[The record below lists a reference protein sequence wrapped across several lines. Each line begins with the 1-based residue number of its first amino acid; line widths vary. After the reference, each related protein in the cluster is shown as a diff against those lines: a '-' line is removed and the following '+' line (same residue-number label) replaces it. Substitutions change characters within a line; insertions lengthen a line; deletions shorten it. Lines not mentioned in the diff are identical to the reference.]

1 VGAGFL
7 TSFIGIG
14 VRYSYGVFLRSIQVD
29 FSMSRGATSGIF
41 SIYMLLCCVIAV
53 VGGWAMD
60 RYGPR
65 KVGILMG
72 TFTGLSLLLTSQA
85 QEPWQLL
92 ITYSLLFSL
101 GTGAI
106 YTVVNSTASRWFV
119 EKRGLVVG
127 ITSSGGGV
135 GAIIIA
141 PFAAFLISNL
151 DWRAAFV
158 VMGFISWISMVILS
172 TLLLKDPQDIG
183 CLPDG
188 AESGLLIGVSL
199 GKEDDLGPIDLTL
212 IQAWGMI
219 QFWLLGFA
227 WLFTALSLLMI
238 LIHIVPYAV
247 GMGIAPMDAAFI
259 LSLAGLANITG
270 RLVLGRL
277 SDVVGRKALGI
288 ICLLVQFAVV
298 LSLIW
303 VSRLWMLYLFAIA
316 FGFLWGGSG
325 TIITV
330 LIVDLFGTRSL
341 GAIMGMLSAGFGIG
355 AAIGPAIGGYVF
367 DVSGRYSGA
376 FGIGAAALLTAA
388 CLVAFIKRTPV
399 LASSDK
405 RQY

>member
-14 VRYSYGVFLRSIQVD
+14 VRYSYGVFLKSIQVD

-41 SIYMLLCCVIAV
+41 SIYMLLGCLIAV
-53 VGGWAMD
+53 AGGRAMD

-85 QEPWQLL
+85 RAPWQLL

-101 GTGAI
+101 GTGAV

-119 EKRGLVVG
+119 KKRGLAVG

-141 PFAAFLISNL
+141 PFATFLISSL

-158 VMGFISWISMVILS
+158 VMGFISWISMVALS

-183 CLPDG
+183 RLPDG
-188 AESGLLIGVSL
+188 AESGLLKGAIPR
-199 GKEDDLGPIDLTL
+199 KENDPEPTDLTL
-212 IQAWGMI
+212 IEACGM
-219 QFWLLGFA
+219 QQLWLLGFA
-227 WLFTALSLLMI
+227 WLFISSSLHMI
-238 LIHIVPYAV
+238 FIHIVPYAV
-247 GMGIAPMDAAFI
+247 DRGISPMDAAFI
-259 LSLAGLANITG
+259 LSLTGLSNMPG

-277 SDVVGRKALGI
+277 SDVVGRKALAI
-288 ICLLVQFAVV
+288 MCSLVQFAVV
-298 LSLIW
+298 LLLVWISE
-303 VSRLWMLYLFAIA
+303 LWMLYLFAIA
-316 FGFLWGGSG
+316 FGFLWGGSSA
-325 TIITV
+325 IITV

-341 GAIMGMLSAGFGIG
+341 GAIMGMISGGWSIG
-355 AAIGPAIGGYVF
+355 AAIGPAIGGYIF

-376 FGIGAAALLTAA
+376 FGIGAAAFLTAA
-388 CLVAFIKRTPV
+388 CLLALIKRIPTMSGYHEHP
-399 LASSDK
+399 
-405 RQY
+405 

>member
-1 VGAGFL
+1 
-7 TSFIGIG
+7 
-14 VRYSYGVFLRSIQVD
+14 
-29 FSMSRGATSGIF
+29 MSRGATSGIF
-41 SIYMLLCCVIAV
+41 SVYMLLGCFISA
-53 VGGWAMD
+53 VGGWATD

-65 KVGILMG
+65 KVGIFMG

-85 QEPWQLL
+85 RAPWQLL

-101 GTGAI
+101 GTGAV

-119 EKRGLVVG
+119 QKRGLVVG

-135 GAIIIA
+135 GAIIMA
-141 PFAAFLISNL
+141 PFATFLISSL

-158 VMGFISWISMVILS
+158 VMGFISWISMVAVS

-188 AESGLLIGVSL
+188 AESGLLKKVNPR
-199 GKEDDLGPIDLTL
+199 KEDDPEQTDLTL
-212 IQAWGMI
+212 IQACGMK
-219 QFWLLGFA
+219 QFWLLGFT
-227 WLFTALSLLMI
+227 WLLFSLSLHMI
-238 LIHIVPYAV
+238 FIHIVPYAV
-247 GMGIAPMDAAFI
+247 DRGISPMDAAFI
-259 LSLAGLANITG
+259 LSLIGLANMPG

-288 ICLLVQFAVV
+288 ICALVQFGVV

-303 VSRLWMLYLFAIA
+303 ISELWVLYLFAIA

-325 TIITV
+325 TTITI

-341 GAIMGMLSAGFGIG
+341 GAIMGMMSAGWAIG
-355 AAIGPAIGGYVF
+355 AAIGPAIGGYIF
-367 DVSGRYSGA
+367 DVSGRYFGA

-388 CLVAFIKRTPV
+388 CLLPFIKRTPIMT
-399 LASSDK
+399 SYDE
-405 RQY
+405 RP